1 MLTGGFTDTDRAC
14 TESVHKVQK
23 LFNNL
28 KEDCEIV
35 SKWNK
40 DVIQSISGSDKDT
53 SQQDHSLEINAKL
66 LKLDVIMAPRAA
78 GYGSLSCLA
87 FLSNLNVGERN
98 RKTE

>member
-1 MLTGGFTDTDRAC
+1 MKDVSMNPFFDAKIPQERKNDLNQLVSLSPVLTGGFTDTDRAC

-40 DVIQSISGSDKDT
+40 DVIQSISGSDKVT
-53 SQQDHSLEINAKL
+53 SQQDHSLEINANA
-66 LKLDVIMAPRAA
+66 DV
-78 GYGSLSCLA
+78 S
-87 FLSNLNVGERN
+87 
-98 RKTE
+98 

>member
-1 MLTGGFTDTDRAC
+1 MLTGGFTDTDHTC

-40 DVIQSISGSDKDT
+40 DVIQSISGC
-53 SQQDHSLEINAKL
+53 EN
-66 LKLDVIMAPRAA
+66 
-78 GYGSLSCLA
+78 
-87 FLSNLNVGERN
+87 
-98 RKTE
+98 